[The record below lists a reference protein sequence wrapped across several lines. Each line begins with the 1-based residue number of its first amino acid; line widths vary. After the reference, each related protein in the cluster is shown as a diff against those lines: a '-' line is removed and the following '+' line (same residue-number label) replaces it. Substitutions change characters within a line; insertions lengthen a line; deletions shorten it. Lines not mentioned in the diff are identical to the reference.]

1 MIKNRTRHS
10 RILSLLALVLIF
22 TIIVAT
28 MTSCS
33 KKHTEKAENESV
45 EDYVARIISTNEQH
59 RVRFI
64 AASRGHDISSYYSSN
79 KKEAASFE
87 DSDEI
92 KDPNV
97 GVAQSILDEI
107 IDADNFKNEASKTA
121 FVNFRNNLTSEQIL
135 TVAEKLKT
143 TANLEVNNG
152 FFDKL
157 LVGIGKA
164 LGWLTGLVGSY
175 YVIAIL
181 IFAVVVE
188 ILMLPVSI
196 KQQKNS
202 IGMAKLRPKMAKIEK
217 KYAGRNDQATL
228 MKKRE
233 EIMQLQQQE
242 GYSAFSGCLPLI
254 LQLIIVGF
262 ILYPIIQNPL
272 RYMLNTADGLSS
284 ALVSYATSPKAVGGL
299 GMTMSGKGN
308 VIELLSVLNSE
319 NIKGIADFALL
330 SNGDACL
337 SAFNGLAIPD
347 FTMFTINVAPVPKL
361 TFAWP
366 AVILLLVP
374 ILNIAVQIV
383 SMKLNKKWAVTPQP
397 AGGDAQTN
405 ASMKIMEW
413 IGPAMTLFIMFQ
425 VPALIG
431 IYWLFRSLLAILK
444 QYILKVAMPVPQYTE
459 EELREMEKAEKEIQ
473 KAQKEA
479 AKAQNKH
486 RSLHYIDDDD
496 YEILPD
502 APQSEE
508 KKNTK
513 LIDGEIPEIKD

>member
-1 MIKNRTRHS
+1 
-10 RILSLLALVLIF
+10 
-22 TIIVAT
+22 

-33 KKHTEKAENESV
+33 KKHTEKTENESV

-107 IDADNFKNEASKTA
+107 IDADNFKNEASKTE
-121 FVNFRNNLTSEQIL
+121 FVNFRDNLTSEQIL

-164 LGWLTGLVGSY
+164 LGWLTGLVGNY

-262 ILYPIIQNPL
+262 ILYPILQNPL
-272 RYMLNTADGLSS
+272 RYMLNTAD
-284 ALVSYATSPKAVGGL
+284 
-299 GMTMSGKGN
+299 
-308 VIELLSVLNSE
+308 
-319 NIKGIADFALL
+319 
-330 SNGDACL
+330 
-337 SAFNGLAIPD
+337 
-347 FTMFTINVAPVPKL
+347 
-361 TFAWP
+361 
-366 AVILLLVP
+366 
-374 ILNIAVQIV
+374 
-383 SMKLNKKWAVTPQP
+383 
-397 AGGDAQTN
+397 
-405 ASMKIMEW
+405 
-413 IGPAMTLFIMFQ
+413 
-425 VPALIG
+425 
-431 IYWLFRSLLAILK
+431 
-444 QYILKVAMPVPQYTE
+444 
-459 EELREMEKAEKEIQ
+459 
-473 KAQKEA
+473 
-479 AKAQNKH
+479 
-486 RSLHYIDDDD
+486 
-496 YEILPD
+496 
-502 APQSEE
+502 
-508 KKNTK
+508 
-513 LIDGEIPEIKD
+513 

>member
-33 KKHTEKAENESV
+33 KKHTEKTENESV

-107 IDADNFKNEASKTA
+107 IDADNFKNEASKTE
-121 FVNFRNNLTSEQIL
+121 FVNFRDNLTSEQIL

-164 LGWLTGLVGSY
+164 LGWLTGLVGNY

-262 ILYPIIQNPL
+262 ILYPILQNPL
-272 RYMLNTADGLSS
+272 RYMLNTAD
-284 ALVSYATSPKAVGGL
+284 
-299 GMTMSGKGN
+299 
-308 VIELLSVLNSE
+308 
-319 NIKGIADFALL
+319 
-330 SNGDACL
+330 
-337 SAFNGLAIPD
+337 
-347 FTMFTINVAPVPKL
+347 
-361 TFAWP
+361 
-366 AVILLLVP
+366 
-374 ILNIAVQIV
+374 
-383 SMKLNKKWAVTPQP
+383 
-397 AGGDAQTN
+397 
-405 ASMKIMEW
+405 
-413 IGPAMTLFIMFQ
+413 
-425 VPALIG
+425 
-431 IYWLFRSLLAILK
+431 
-444 QYILKVAMPVPQYTE
+444 
-459 EELREMEKAEKEIQ
+459 
-473 KAQKEA
+473 
-479 AKAQNKH
+479 
-486 RSLHYIDDDD
+486 
-496 YEILPD
+496 
-502 APQSEE
+502 
-508 KKNTK
+508 
-513 LIDGEIPEIKD
+513 